1 MAAKLKDI
9 AKLTGVS
16 IATVSLVLNNKPI
29 RISAEKKQ
37 EIFDVAKKLNYKAN
51 AAARTLVT
59 KRSHVLGLIVP
70 DLENIFF
77 AKLAMSL
84 EEICLEHNY
93 VLLILTSNDKLLYDK
108 LLLDILI
115 SRQVDGIFFCPSNES
130 LSSSELLEKIQTIS
144 TPLILVDR
152 TFDDADANQVYFD
165 NEAGAYSAVEHL
177 IEKGHKK
184 IAIIAPPSESK
195 NGNSRLAGY
204 LRCLKDHFIPVEEGY
219 IFYGNYKFNSGF
231 ELADQILKTDATA
244 VFSCND
250 MMTLG
255 FLRAVQGSKLHI
267 PEDLSVVSYDN
278 ILEEFIFGAEITSVI
293 QDTKLL
299 AEEAFHCYQKYI
311 KTRKPCTRV
320 LTTTL
325 KVKES
330 VREVNLK
337 ES

>member
-1 MAAKLKDI
+1 MATKLKDI

-29 RISAEKKQ
+29 RISPEKKQ
-37 EIFDVAKKLNYKAN
+37 EIFDVATKMNYKAN

-59 KRSHVLGLIVP
+59 KKSHVLGLIVP

-84 EEICLEHNY
+84 EDVCLKNNY
-93 VLLILTSNDKLLYDK
+93 VLLILTSNDKLLYDT

-115 SRQVDGIFFCPSNES
+115 SRQVDGIFLCPSNES
-130 LSSSELLEKIQTIS
+130 LSSGEMINKLQSIT

-152 TFDDADANQVYFD
+152 TFDALEINKVYFD
-165 NEAGAYSAVEHL
+165 NEAGAYGAVDHL
-177 IEKGHKK
+177 IQKGHRK

-195 NGNSRLAGY
+195 MGNSRLAGY
-204 LRCLKDHFIPVEEGY
+204 IRCLEDHSIPVEDPY
-219 IFYGNYKFNSGF
+219 IFYGNYKFDSGYT
-231 ELADQILKTDATA
+231 LADEILQTDATA

-255 FLRAVQGSKLHI
+255 FLRAVQNNKKHI
-267 PEDLSVVSYDN
+267 PEDISVVSYDN
-278 ILEEFIFGAEITSVI
+278 ILEEYIFGVEITSVI

-299 AEEAFHCYQKYI
+299 AEEAFRCFQKYI
-311 KTRKPCTRV
+311 KTKKLCTRI

-325 KVKES
+325 KLKES
-330 VREVNLK
+330 VRQL
-337 ES
+337 